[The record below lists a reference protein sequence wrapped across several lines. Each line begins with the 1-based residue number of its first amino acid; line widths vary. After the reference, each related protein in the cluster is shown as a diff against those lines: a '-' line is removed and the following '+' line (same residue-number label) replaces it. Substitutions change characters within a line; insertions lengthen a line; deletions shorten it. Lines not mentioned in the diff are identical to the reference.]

1 MSGLTFNGSST
12 QEMINNAKGEEKK
25 IKLSKLEKLA
35 KEKAKEK
42 AKSNEKVRH
51 SLYIDES
58 IMFKLY
64 TLSIKHNVSV
74 NDMILELISD
84 SVKNVAVD
92 EEAVIQY
99 KDKNKKKGKRN
110 Q

>member
-1 MSGLTFNGSST
+1 
-12 QEMINNAKGEEKK
+12 
-25 IKLSKLEKLA
+25 
-35 KEKAKEK
+35 
-42 AKSNEKVRH
+42 
-51 SLYIDES
+51 
-58 IMFKLY
+58 
-64 TLSIKHNVSV
+64 
-74 NDMILELISD
+74 MILELISD

>member
-51 SLYIDES
+51 S
-58 IMFKLY
+58 
-64 TLSIKHNVSV
+64 
-74 NDMILELISD
+74 
-84 SVKNVAVD
+84 
-92 EEAVIQY
+92 
-99 KDKNKKKGKRN
+99 
-110 Q
+110 

>member
-35 KEKAKEK
+35 KEKAK
-42 AKSNEKVRH
+42 SNEKVRH
-51 SLYIDES
+51 SLYIDEN

>member
-35 KEKAKEK
+35 KEKEK

-51 SLYIDES
+51 SLYIDEN

>member
-1 MSGLTFNGSST
+1 
-12 QEMINNAKGEEKK
+12 
-25 IKLSKLEKLA
+25 
-35 KEKAKEK
+35 
-42 AKSNEKVRH
+42 
-51 SLYIDES
+51 
-58 IMFKLY
+58 MFKLY